1 MGCESE
7 EVRRRERVDREVALV
22 GVHVGGVWSVWN
34 EKRSRR
40 SGFLKQEEL
49 RTFEERSHA
58 VSSDCQHF

>member
-40 SGFLKQEEL
+40 SGFLKQEEIG
-49 RTFEERSHA
+49 RAH
-58 VSSDCQHF
+58 V